1 VGLILRLAKEN
12 PRWGYLRIQGELA
25 HLGIRTSVTTV
36 RRVLHRH
43 GVDPAPRFGMPWREF
58 LHTQAKSMLATDF
71 FTVETVLLRR
81 LYALFFIELDT
92 RRVHLA
98 GITAN
103 PTGAWVA
110 QQARNLVMTPGVGL
124 SSRKFLIRD
133 RDTKFT
139 GVFDEVFRTEG
150 IRVIKTPVRAPQ
162 ANAYAERWIGS
173 VRRECLDWILIFG
186 RRHLGHVLGE
196 YVDHYNAHRPHRG
209 LDLGIP
215 EARGEELDTVSPSPL
230 QRVCRRDRLGGLIHE
245 YTLAA

>member
-1 VGLILRLAKEN
+1 
-12 PRWGYLRIQGELA
+12 
-25 HLGIRTSVTTV
+25 
-36 RRVLHRH
+36 
-43 GVDPAPRFGMPWREF
+43 
-58 LHTQAKSMLATDF
+58 
-71 FTVETVLLRR
+71 VLLRR
-81 LYALFFIELDT
+81 LYVLFFIELDT

-124 SSRKFLIRD
+124 SSRQFLIRD

-139 GVFDEVFRTEG
+139 GVFDAVFRTEG

-186 RRHLGHVLGE
+186 RRHLDHVLGE
-196 YVDHYNAHRPHRG
+196 YLDRYNSHRPHRG

-215 EARGEELDTVSPSPL
+215 EARGDEPDTISPSPL
-230 QRVCRRDRLGGLIHE
+230 QRVRRRDRLGGLIHE